1 MKFSL
6 PATLFFSFSLSFVG
20 QGAAASTVEIS
31 TASVP
36 NGTVETAYSAV
47 IKASGGCTPYKWSI
61 SSGKLPAGITDKA
74 SANSNDLDLTGT
86 PSKSGTYSFTASV
99 TDCGGHAARKSY
111 TLTVQA
117 AAEHV
122 VSLKWNASKVKDLSG
137 YNVYRGPDGVKWT
150 KVNEGLI
157 AATDYDDSS
166 VSNGSTYYYS
176 ATTVNIYGEESQKAT
191 SVKVYVP

>member
-1 MKFSL
+1 MKSVLF
-6 PATLFFSFSLSFVG
+6 LFFISLFISI
-20 QGAAASTVEIS
+20 GAAASSIEIS
-31 TASVP
+31 TTSVP

-74 SANSNDLDLTGT
+74 AASSVDLDLTGT
-86 PSKSGTYSFTASV
+86 PTKSGTSSFTASV
-99 TDCGGHAARKSY
+99 TDCGGHVAKESY
-111 TLTVQA
+111 TLEVQA
-117 AAEHV
+117 SAEHV
-122 VSLKWNASKVKDLSG
+122 VDVKWNASKSKDVAG

-150 KVNEGLI
+150 KINEGLV

-176 ATTVNIYGEESQKAT
+176 ATTVDISGEESGKSS